1 MVSVLTFYSDDPSS
15 NPAET
20 YSFSIKFVLEKNENK
35 QKEAVVG
42 PFFKENV
49 IKRLPKVTLRNVAL

>member
-1 MVSVLTFYSDDPSS
+1 MVNALAFYSQDPSS

-49 IKRLPKVTLRNVAL
+49 TQRVVYSVGK